1 MNNKEVKISI
11 LLFIGL
17 GILFSF
23 GAYLIGFKHEDGT
36 EFTFTE
42 NLILGFLGA
51 SSVIF
56 VPIIKKFF
64 QRK

>member
-1 MNNKEVKISI
+1 MNNKEIKITI
-11 LLFIGL
+11 LLFLGL

-36 EFTFTE
+36 KYTFTE
-42 NLILGFLGA
+42 NLIFGFIA
-51 SSVIF
+51 SSSVIF